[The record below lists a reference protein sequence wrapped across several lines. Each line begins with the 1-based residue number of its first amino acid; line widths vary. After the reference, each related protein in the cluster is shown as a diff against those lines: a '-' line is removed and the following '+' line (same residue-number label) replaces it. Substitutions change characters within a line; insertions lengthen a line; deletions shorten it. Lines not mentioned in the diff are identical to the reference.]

1 MRHCLFL
8 DLQDDP
14 TAIAQYEAH
23 HRAVWPEVQAHLR
36 EQGVTG
42 MQIWRLGTRLC
53 MLMETDDERF
63 DAARMARAEATDPRL
78 VEWEAL
84 MSRFQVPT
92 PWTTPE
98 RKWTAGA
105 KIFDWPAP
113 LRSQD
118 AVAPE

>member
-14 TAIAQYEAH
+14 ASIAEYEAH

-42 MQIWRLGTRLC
+42 MQIWRLGARLC
-53 MLMETDDERF
+53 MVMETDDGRF
-63 DAARMARAEATDPRL
+63 DARRMAHAETSNPRL
-78 VEWEAL
+78 VEWENL
-84 MSRFQVPT
+84 MSRFQAPT

-98 RKWTAGA
+98 RKWTAGGL
-105 KIFDWPAP
+105 IFDWSSAG
-113 LRSQD
+113 
-118 AVAPE
+118 